1 MGPVGGSQFEDLS
14 FEAAPTFYSHRLRR
28 FPNHFCHAPLNTRG
42 LRVALLLG
50 DVEDQ
55 ITASEEDFERIRK
68 QLGLDGPLHV
78 QYVRWLGDFFK
89 GDFGTSWTNRKP
101 VIDRMAPRIFLSF
114 ELGVLAVFLAMSLGT
129 VGGVIAAVRQDTWI
143 DYLLRSSSM
152 ALQAMPGFWLALLV
166 IFGLVAAFE
175 WIPSIS
181 YRHIWEDPLRNL
193 EVLLVPAF
201 LVGLRSIAEILRIT
215 RSSVLEVLGED
226 YVRTAHSKGLS
237 SYNVLGRHVLR
248 NALLPVTT
256 LAGFEVVFLMSG
268 QIITEQIF
276 NLPGIGKLFIQAVTA
291 RDLPVVQAIVMFIA
305 GVVLVANLVVD
316 LMYAWLDPRIRYT

>member
-1 MGPVGGSQFEDLS
+1 MDGPV
-14 FEAAPTFYSHRLRR
+14 
-28 FPNHFCHAPLNTRG
+28 
-42 LRVALLLG
+42 
-50 DVEDQ
+50 
-55 ITASEEDFERIRK
+55 
-68 QLGLDGPLHV
+68 HV

-201 LVGLRSIAEILRIT
+201 LVGLRSTAEILRMT

>member
-1 MGPVGGSQFEDLS
+1 MRTYLLKRLLLFI
-14 FEAAPTFYSHRLRR
+14 PTAFGVSVIIFVMLHSIPGDY
-28 FPNHFCHAPLNTRG
+28 A
-42 LRVALLLG
+42 VALLLG

-78 QYVRWLGDFFK
+78 QYVRWLDDFFK

-101 VIDRMAPRIFLSF
+101 VIERMAPRIFLSF

-201 LVGLRSIAEILRIT
+201 LVGLRSTAEILRMT